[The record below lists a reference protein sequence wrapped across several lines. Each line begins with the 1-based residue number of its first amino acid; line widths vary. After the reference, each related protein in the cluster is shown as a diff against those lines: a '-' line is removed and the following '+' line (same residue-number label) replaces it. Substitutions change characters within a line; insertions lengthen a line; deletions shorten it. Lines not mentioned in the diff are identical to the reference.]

1 MINENDKFHQNFQ
14 RSSIKGL
21 LLLFYQNYEATKI
34 KRVGCCRLKFHTK
47 KKLKLI
53 FFGKIRQVRK
63 AGLHR
68 EELEGNS
75 ALERKLS
82 MYLCLLWIFDAQ
94 YII

>member
-34 KRVGCCRLKFHTK
+34 KRVGCCRLK
-47 KKLKLI
+47 LKLI

-82 MYLCLLWIFDAQ
+82 MYLCLLLIFDAQ

>member
-34 KRVGCCRLKFHTK
+34 KRVGCCRL
-47 KKLKLI
+47 KLKLI